1 MSGIVHGS
9 SLIGGSW
16 LPSRGK
22 GYERFN
28 PADRGDVL
36 GPYFPADPKDVE
48 RAIAAAA
55 EAQRA
60 WVSKTAPARGEILMR
75 AAGVVR
81 DRVDEIAGV
90 LTREEGKTL
99 WEATAEIQA
108 GAAILEFL
116 GAGGLWGGRGEV
128 VDSLRP
134 TTLLYTRRKPL
145 GVVAAITPWNFPF
158 SNPAIKLG
166 TALVAGNAVVWKP
179 ATWTPGTA
187 LALTECFMVAGIP
200 AGVLSTLLGSG
211 STVGEQLAS
220 DPRVRAVTFTGSTE
234 VGLSLAVRLAE
245 RTARAQLE
253 LGGKNAIVVLD
264 DADLAAAARA
274 TALAAFLSAGQK
286 CTAASRVIVLPG
298 IRGPF
303 LEALVEQTRAL
314 TVGPPTD
321 PGTKVGP
328 VVHEGQLERHLA
340 AIEEATTTGAR
351 VVEGGHRLGDDLAIG
366 NYLAPTILDR
376 VAPDAP
382 IAQEEIFGPILAVID
397 AADYADALRITNGTR
412 YGLTASV
419 YTRDLPRAI
428 DFAERCEVGVVKVNE
443 PPTGLDPHVPT
454 GGWKDSGGGAR
465 ELGPRALDFFTEEKT
480 VYLNHLGVPPA

>member
-1 MSGIVHGS
+1 MGSPVSSFAKGRWLGPGGGAFSG
-9 SLIGGSW
+9 L
-16 LPSRGK
+16 
-22 GYERFN
+22 N
-28 PADRGDVL
+28 PADSTEEL
-36 GPYFPADPKDVE
+36 GPYHSIDPETLHNVIGDAAEDQRDWGGATPAARGVVLVHAA
-48 RAIAAAA
+48 AIARG
-55 EAQRA
+55 RA
-60 WVSKTAPARGEILMR
+60 
-75 AAGVVR
+75 
-81 DRVDEIAGV
+81 DEIAAM

-99 WEATAEIQA
+99 WEAKAEVLA

-116 GAGGLWGGRGEV
+116 GAGGQWGSGGDI

-134 TTLLYTRRKPL
+134 TTLLYTRRQPL

-158 SNPAIKLG
+158 SNPCIKLG
-166 TALVAGNAVVWKP
+166 SALLAGNAVVWKP

-187 LALTECFMVAGIP
+187 LALTECVVEAGIP
-200 AGVLSTLLGSG
+200 AGVLNTVLGSG
-211 STVGEQLAS
+211 ATVGEQLAS
-220 DPRVRAVTFTGSTE
+220 DPRVRAVSFTGSTE
-234 VGLSLAVRLAE
+234 VGRRLAVRLAE
-245 RTARAQLE
+245 RGARAQLE
-253 LGGKNAIVVLD
+253 LGGKNAIVVLE

-286 CTAASRVIVLPG
+286 CTAASRVIVVPE
-298 IRGPF
+298 IREAF
-303 LEALVEQTRAL
+303 LDALVAETKAL
-314 TVGPPTD
+314 RVGPPTD
-321 PGTKVGP
+321 PDTKVGP
-328 VVHEGQLERHLA
+328 VVHESQLASHLA
-340 AIEEATTTGAR
+340 AIELATAAGAR
-351 VVEGGHRLGDDLAIG
+351 IVEGGRRLDGDLAIG

-382 IAQEEIFGPILAVID
+382 VAQDEIFGPVLAVID
-397 AADYADALRITNGTR
+397 TADYADALRITNATR